1 MKAWF
6 SKNWANP
13 IVPALVVLAL
23 VACGGK
29 KGGGEATNAEAQAN
43 IEKVSTAGGGSGLDV
58 KDSGTGNDKD
68 ICDRQGDAYARFA
81 NYTYNS
87 RDYVFKA
94 ANDLG
99 FHSLYQAN
107 PAQYTAKDIALMH
120 TYFVQADKRVYG
132 ILNAEI
138 EKNMV
143 TYQQAAQAGEWA
155 KVQAR
160 YNNMQT
166 MLQARK
172 TLFAFYANIFGMSGG
187 ITWYEGKDLDGEI
200 AAAMKPY
207 RDSVTASTSL
217 TAVQKAEIEYTMVE
231 SAKFTVSRVAEKDYV
246 VATTF
251 NASRKML
258 EVQLLP
264 VTAETMLYA
273 NHQKLQKA
281 DYAVVE
287 EMMKANEVAYKDIET
302 QYTILKE
309 KQATMDAV
317 EYQNQVTALREQY
330 VAVTADKYLMATF
343 FRPEFSRA
351 SLVERESFNTA
362 PSASSQLEAVEKKIA
377 DVKAKLANAS
387 TDAERAALQ
396 TELDSLNKEYERL
409 RSEAAKEQS
418 APAPAAPTSNG
429 ANTKDSF
436 NFNAAPSDSIR
447 FTNTDG
453 SKD

>member
-13 IVPALVVLAL
+13 IVPALVILAL

-29 KGGGEATNAEAQAN
+29 KGGGEATNADVQAN
-43 IEKVSTAGGGSGLDV
+43 IEKVSTAGGGSGSGLDV
-58 KDSGTGNDKD
+58 KDSGTGNEKDLCDK
-68 ICDRQGDAYARFA
+68 QGDAYARFA

-87 RDYVFKA
+87 RDYVFKT

-107 PAQYTAKDIALMH
+107 PAQYTAKDVAMMH

-132 ILNAEI
+132 ILNVEI
-138 EKNMV
+138 EKKMV
-143 TYQQAAQAGEWA
+143 DYQQAAQTGEWT

-160 YNNMQT
+160 YNNLQT
-166 MLQARK
+166 MLQARY
-172 TLFAFYANIFGMSGG
+172 TLFAFYANIFGMTGG

-217 TAVQKAEIEYTMVE
+217 TAVQKAEIEYAMVE
-231 SAKFTVSRVAEKDYV
+231 SARFTVSRVENKDYV

-251 NASRKML
+251 NASRKMI

-281 DYAVVE
+281 DYLVAE
-287 EMMKANEVAYKDIET
+287 EMMKANEVAFKDLET
-302 QYTILKE
+302 KYTALKD

-317 EYQNQVTALREQY
+317 EYQNQVTALRDQY
-330 VAVTADKYLMATF
+330 VAVTADKYLLETF
-343 FRPEFSRA
+343 FRAEFSRVRGDA
-351 SLVERESFNTA
+351 TA
-362 PSASSQLEAVEKKIA
+362 ALATNSTAATRMEQIEKQIA
-377 DVKAKLANAS
+377 EVKAKMAQANL
-387 TDAERAALQ
+387 TEAEKTNLQ
-396 TELDSLNKEYERL
+396 AEYDRLTREYEKL
-409 RSEAAKEQS
+409 RAETAAE
-418 APAPAAPTSNG
+418 PAVNG

-436 NFNAAPSDSIR
+436 NFNAAPLDTFR
-447 FTNTDG
+447 FTNPDS

>member
-6 SKNWANP
+6 SKNWANQ
-13 IVPALVVLAL
+13 IVPAVVVLAL

-29 KGGGEATNAEAQAN
+29 KGGGEVTQADVQAN
-43 IEKVSTAGGGSGLDV
+43 IEKVSTAGGGSGSGLDV
-58 KDSGTGNDKD
+58 KDSGTGNEKD

-87 RDYVFKA
+87 RDYVFKT
-94 ANDLG
+94 ANELG

-107 PAQYTAKDIALMH
+107 PAQYTAKDVALMH

-143 TYQQAAQAGEWA
+143 SYQQAAQAGEWA
-155 KVQAR
+155 KVQGR

-172 TLFAFYANIFGMSGG
+172 TLFAFYANIFGMTGG
-187 ITWYEGKDLDGEI
+187 ITWYEGKDLDGEV

-231 SAKFTVSRVAEKDYV
+231 SARFTVSRVENKDYV

-251 NASRKML
+251 NASRKMI

-264 VTAETMLYA
+264 VTAETMIYA
-273 NHQKLQKA
+273 NHQKLSEA
-281 DYAVVE
+281 DYVAAK
-287 EMMKANEVAYKDIET
+287 EMMRANEVAYKDLEAK
-302 QYTILKE
+302 YTALKD
-309 KQATMDAV
+309 KQAAMDPV
-317 EYQNQVTALREQY
+317 EYQNQVTALRDQY
-330 VAVTADKYLMATF
+330 VAVTADKYLMETF
-343 FRPEFSRA
+343 FRSEYSRGKV
-351 SLVERESFNTA
+351 VEATA
-362 PSASSQLEAVEKKIA
+362 TLGTNSTVTTRLEQIEKQIA
-377 DVKAKLANAS
+377 DVKAKMGQANL
-387 TDAERAALQ
+387 TEAEKSALQ
-396 TELDSLNKEYERL
+396 AEYDRLTREYEKL
-409 RSEAAKEQS
+409 RADSAAEQGV
-418 APAPAAPTSNG
+418 NG

-436 NFNAAPSDSIR
+436 QFMSAPSDSIR
-447 FTNTDG
+447 FMNTDS

>member
-6 SKNWANP
+6 SKNWANQ
-13 IVPALVVLAL
+13 IVPAVVVLAL

-29 KGGGEATNAEAQAN
+29 KGGGEVTQADVQAN
-43 IEKVSTAGGGSGLDV
+43 IEKVSTAGGGSGSGLDV

-68 ICDRQGDAYARFA
+68 ICDKQGDAYARFA

-87 RDYVFKA
+87 RDYVFKT
-94 ANDLG
+94 ANELG

-107 PAQYTAKDIALMH
+107 PAQYTAKDVALMH

-143 TYQQAAQAGEWA
+143 SYQQAAQAGEWA
-155 KVQAR
+155 KVQGR

-172 TLFAFYANIFGMSGG
+172 TLFAFYANIFGMTGG

-231 SAKFTVSRVAEKDYV
+231 SARLTVSRVENKDYV

-251 NASRKML
+251 NASRKMI

-264 VTAETMLYA
+264 VTAEAMLYA
-273 NHQKLQKA
+273 NHQKLTEA
-281 DYAVVE
+281 DYAAAK
-287 EMMKANEVAYKDIET
+287 EMMRANEVAYKDLEAK
-302 QYTILKE
+302 YTALKD
-309 KQATMDAV
+309 KQATMDPV
-317 EYQNQVTALREQY
+317 EYQNQVTALRDQY
-330 VAVTADKYLMATF
+330 VAVTADKYLMETF
-343 FRPEFSRA
+343 FRPEYSR
-351 SLVERESFNTA
+351 SKVVEATA
-362 PSASSQLEAVEKKIA
+362 TLGTNSTVTTRLEQLEKQIA
-377 DVKAKLANAS
+377 DVKAKMSQANL
-387 TDAERAALQ
+387 TDAEKASLQ
-396 TELDSLNKEYERL
+396 AEYDRLTREYEKL
-409 RSEAAKEQS
+409 RADSAAEQGV
-418 APAPAAPTSNG
+418 NG

-436 NFNAAPSDSIR
+436 NFNVAPSDSIR
-447 FTNTDG
+447 FMNPDN